1 MSEAVGVHAHE
12 SRKLGRRPAGRKA
25 ALDAGAFLRVDRL
38 PDHPLTDP
46 VPPLTY
52 PMDRNDVA
60 GDCVVAGLDHALQT
74 IHAALRVPRANWTD
88 GELLGFYQT
97 QNPGFRTWA
106 DGGGNDDGG
115 MEIQAFLS
123 YLQTHAGVI
132 SGFGKLDPSD
142 EELLKAATWVGLA
155 IVTGEDLRKAQQT
168 QKVWDYK
175 AGSGEWG
182 GHCTCQVS
190 YAGSPDT
197 MGYVTWGEV
206 VQATQSFVTHQ
217 VDEAWFILTPAHI
230 ANPTFRNHF
239 DLAGFAAAVRDITD
253 GKIVIP
259 VPGPSP
265 VPSPVPSPL
274 PDVLADFPFGALDVW
289 AQHPQSRTHAPPAAR
304 AYLDWKNAHSLR

>member
-25 ALDAGAFLRVDRL
+25 A
-38 PDHPLTDP
+38 
-46 VPPLTY
+46 
-52 PMDRNDVA
+52 
-60 GDCVVAGLDHALQT
+60 
-74 IHAALRVPRANWTD
+74 RANWTD